1 MKKIV
6 KIGIKLNYLN
16 RNDRIYDLENIKKCL
31 PEFKEKI
38 KSETV
43 YGSFL
48 NNVTNLVDINH
59 IEYFSHRITNTYIK
73 NENVY
78 VEIIPL
84 NTPYGEIIKSMIKDD
99 VYFSLSPASYGT
111 VYENQVDVNELI
123 TFNIATIDNDA
134 FLSKSEIRK
143 HKLKIIKKNE
153 NI

>member
-1 MKKIV
+1 M
-6 KIGIKLNYLN
+6 
-16 RNDRIYDLENIKKCL
+16 
-31 PEFKEKI
+31 
-38 KSETV
+38 
-43 YGSFL
+43 
-48 NNVTNLVDINH
+48 VDIND

-84 NTPYGEIIKSMIKDD
+84 NTPYGEILKTMIKDD
-99 VYFSLSPASYGT
+99 IYFTLSPASYAT
-111 VYENQVDVNELI
+111 LYKNQVDVSKLI